1 MWKCGKLNA
10 SKEDDDEEDTFS
22 EDKAEAII
30 THSSVASS
38 PPLRRPRVL
47 ISLDA
52 KRVRRALFMAA
63 QTKMDRRRFVY
74 YLGCSSYFGTLRS
87 SKTWRRVSARH
98 LRARRSLCIKFSL
111 VFVRLL
117 SLLLLPRLLRFAS
130 ARIPR
135 LNFSRWRLAS
145 LLKPRR

>member
-74 YLGCSSYFGTLRS
+74 YLGCSTLLGYF
-87 SKTWRRVSARH
+87 KA
-98 LRARRSLCIKFSL
+98 F
-111 VFVRLL
+111 
-117 SLLLLPRLLRFAS
+117 
-130 ARIPR
+130 
-135 LNFSRWRLAS
+135 
-145 LLKPRR
+145 

>member
-10 SKEDDDEEDTFS
+10 SKEDDDDIEDTFS

-63 QTKMDRRRFVY
+63 QTKMDRR
-74 YLGCSSYFGTLRS
+74 LRVLF
-87 SKTWRRVSARH
+87 RV
-98 LRARRSLCIKFSL
+98 FSQ
-111 VFVRLL
+111 
-117 SLLLLPRLLRFAS
+117 
-130 ARIPR
+130 
-135 LNFSRWRLAS
+135 LATQA
-145 LLKPRR
+145 LLKPGDAFRHDTYGRAVPSV

>member
-63 QTKMDRRRFVY
+63 QTKMDRRQVRVLFRV
-74 YLGCSSYFGTLRS
+74 LTALRRVT
-87 SKTWRRVSARH
+87 KTWRRVSARH

-135 LNFSRWRLAS
+135 LNFSRWRLVS